1 MMNNIFYLILK
12 ALFLL
17 EIFTF
22 LSYVGKRLDKKAQV
36 IFKIYNVINWNTNN
50 KCIARYLKK

>member
-36 IFKIYNVINWNTNN
+36 IFKIYNVTNWNTNN
-50 KCIARYLKK
+50 KRIARYLKK